1 MGAAETIA
9 PVLRAIQDRET
20 LMARDSLARTILALA
35 LGVSFVS
42 AAEAGD
48 AKAGRKAASACQTCH
63 GMDGLSKLPEAPNL
77 AGQVEIYLAKAL
89 GEYRD
94 GTRRNEVM
102 NVVAK
107 PLSDADIA
115 NLAAYYASIQIEVM
129 PPG

>member
-1 MGAAETIA
+1 MT
-9 PVLRAIQDRET
+9 RHF
-20 LMARDSLARTILALA
+20 LARTIMALVVA
-35 LGVSFVS
+35 MAFASS
-42 AAEAGD
+42 AEAGD
-48 AKAGRKAASACQTCH
+48 AKAGRKAATACQTCH

-94 GTRRNEVM
+94 GTRKNEVM

-115 NLAAYYASIQIEVM
+115 NLAAYYAAIQIEVL

>member
-1 MGAAETIA
+1 
-9 PVLRAIQDRET
+9 
-20 LMARDSLARTILALA
+20 MARDSLARTILALVMA
-35 LGVSFVS
+35 MTVASS
-42 AAEAGD
+42 ADAGD
-48 AKAGRKAASACQTCH
+48 AKAGRKAATACQTCH

-94 GTRRNEVM
+94 GARSNEVM

-115 NLAAYYASIQIEVM
+115 NLAAYYAAIQIEVL

>member
-1 MGAAETIA
+1 M
-9 PVLRAIQDRET
+9 PRHF
-20 LMARDSLARTILALA
+20 LARTTMVLVLAVA
-35 LGVSFVS
+35 FVPS
-42 AAEAGD
+42 ADAGD
-48 AKAGRKAASACQTCH
+48 AKAGRKAATACQTCH

-77 AGQVEIYLAKAL
+77 AGQGEIYLAKAL

-115 NLAAYYASIQIEVM
+115 NLAAYYAAIQIEVL

>member
-1 MGAAETIA
+1 M
-9 PVLRAIQDRET
+9 PRHF
-20 LMARDSLARTILALA
+20 LARTPMVLVLAMA
-35 LGVSFVS
+35 FVS
-42 AAEAGD
+42 SAAAGD
-48 AKAGRKAASACQTCH
+48 AKAGRRAATACQTCH

-94 GTRRNEVM
+94 GTRSNEVM

-115 NLAAYYASIQIEVM
+115 NLAAYYAAIQIEVL